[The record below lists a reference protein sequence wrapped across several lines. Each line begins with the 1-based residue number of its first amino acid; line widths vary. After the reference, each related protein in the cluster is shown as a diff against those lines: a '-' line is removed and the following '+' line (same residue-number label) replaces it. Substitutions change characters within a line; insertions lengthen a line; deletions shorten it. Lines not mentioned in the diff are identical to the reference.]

1 MDNYFEILVNK
12 THPLNRDFIPPD
24 MVEIHEPMGS
34 KLNKNYVN
42 MLNQTAYNAFK
53 QMQAMALN
61 EGFEI
66 FIDSS
71 YRSYAYQENVFNDVA
86 KEKGLEHAQKYVALP
101 GTSEH
106 QTALSIDI
114 IYQRNGIML
123 ENQLDTDPEILWLMN
138 NAHLFGF
145 ILRYPLGKEDITEY
159 GYEPWHYRYVGRKLA
174 YKLFTENLTLEEYY
188 LQRKR

>member
-1 MDNYFEILVNK
+1 MDNYFAILVNK
-12 THPLNRDFIPPD
+12 NHPLNRNFIPSD

-34 KLNKNYVN
+34 KLDKSYVN

-86 KEKGLEHAQKYVALP
+86 KEKGLEHTQKYVALP

-106 QTALSIDI
+106 QTALAIDI
-114 IYQRNGIML
+114 IYRRNGIMI
-123 ENQLDTDPEILWLMN
+123 EDQLDTDSEILWLMN
-138 NAHLFGF
+138 NAHQFGF
-145 ILRYPLGKEDITEY
+145 ILRYPLGKEDITGY
-159 GYEPWHYRYVGRKLA
+159 SYEPWHYRYVGIELAFKL
-174 YKLFTENLTLEEYY
+174 YNDNLTLEEYY